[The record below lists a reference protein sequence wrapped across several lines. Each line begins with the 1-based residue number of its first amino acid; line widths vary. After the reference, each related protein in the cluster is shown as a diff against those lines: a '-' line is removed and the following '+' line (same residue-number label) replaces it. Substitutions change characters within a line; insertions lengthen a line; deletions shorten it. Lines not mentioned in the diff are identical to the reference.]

1 MQKFKQI
8 VLKTGKK
15 NKNKP
20 TAGSANG
27 ASINNSAYEVF
38 GKAAELKP

>member
-1 MQKFKQI
+1 MQKFKQT

-15 NKNKP
+15 INP

-27 ASINNSAYEVF
+27 ASVKNSAYEVF